1 MYRHPGNQ
9 LYLHIKGGIWSE
21 RRGGVQQTSG
31 YSEAGSVGWIDTVE
45 QSEEREAGNIGETT
59 IDFVLVTLK

>member
-1 MYRHPGNQ
+1 
-9 LYLHIKGGIWSE
+9 
-21 RRGGVQQTSG
+21 
-31 YSEAGSVGWIDTVE
+31 VE